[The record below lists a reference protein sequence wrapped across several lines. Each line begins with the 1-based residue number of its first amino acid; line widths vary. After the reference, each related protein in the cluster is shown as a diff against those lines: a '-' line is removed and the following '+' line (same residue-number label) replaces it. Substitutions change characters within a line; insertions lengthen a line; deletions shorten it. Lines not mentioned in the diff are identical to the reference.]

1 MRYIFKFPDIGE
13 GLEEGVII
21 QWHVDKGQ
29 KVKMGESLVTMETD
43 KVVTEIPSPRDG
55 VIAARYGSE
64 GETIRVGAALVEI
77 ELDGDEVATNQVEDK
92 PKAEAVEE
100 EGAGVVGT
108 LEVAGNDFVLTA
120 SKEGVSEEKETKSRQ
135 SKALAT
141 PVARAM
147 AKEMGIDINL
157 VRGTGPAQR
166 VMKNDILNYSK
177 QDSKPIVSKPL
188 ASDNL
193 LEDRLE
199 IEPLSQIRKTI
210 AKNMIQSKHNAAH
223 MTVFEEVEISEL
235 DRVRKKYKDYFKDE
249 NIRITYLAFIVKAV
263 ALALK
268 KHKSLNAEMDMDKGV
283 MIYKKYYN
291 IGIAADT
298 EKGLV
303 VPVIKNADKL
313 SVKEIALE
321 IQVLADKARDGKLSM
336 DDMKDG
342 TFTITSYGSIGGL
355 FLAEEKQRLDAVT
368 NKIVESV
375 KVNYQRFL
383 KNQER
388 IAVLKDYVVA
398 NENIVEVYK
407 SEFESGTRTFVDI
420 LDAQTV
426 LYEAKKSLVLR
437 EFELYTN
444 YYEILNTLSIL
455 TPTVLETNACSND
468 KALSKI
474 NPEQKR
480 ASFTIN
486 SASNKQKTTVAPEL
500 GAMFDDEKPAVKSNK
515 KEDKKVAD
523 LLLSSDEK
531 PTKKEVKS
539 EYSSFLDAPA
549 DYYTINITTTN
560 GLDAAKNYVSS
571 NNLGTDAYTYSFDP
585 QMKSAKVIYGTFKSM
600 KDAQEAM
607 DNLPASVIS
616 NKPYID
622 KISKHQKLYSKYN
635 N

>member
-157 VRGTGPAQR
+157 VRGTGPVQR

-268 KHKSLNAEMDMDKGV
+268 KHKSLNAEMDMEKGV

-313 SVKEIALE
+313 SIKEIALE

-355 FLAEEKQRLDAVT
+355 FAVPVINYPQAGILGIGRISKQPIVKDDKLD
-368 NKIVESV
+368 IGLMLPLSLSV
-375 KVNYQRFL
+375 DHRIADGGETSRFL
-383 KNQER
+383 NR
-388 IAVLKDYVVA
+388 VMSYL
-398 NENIVEVYK
+398 NEPV
-407 SEFESGTRTFVDI
+407 G
-420 LDAQTV
+420 
-426 LYEAKKSLVLR
+426 
-437 EFELYTN
+437 
-444 YYEILNTLSIL
+444 
-455 TPTVLETNACSND
+455 
-468 KALSKI
+468 
-474 NPEQKR
+474 
-480 ASFTIN
+480 
-486 SASNKQKTTVAPEL
+486 
-500 GAMFDDEKPAVKSNK
+500 
-515 KEDKKVAD
+515 
-523 LLLSSDEK
+523 LL
-531 PTKKEVKS
+531 
-539 EYSSFLDAPA
+539 
-549 DYYTINITTTN
+549 
-560 GLDAAKNYVSS
+560 
-571 NNLGTDAYTYSFDP
+571 
-585 QMKSAKVIYGTFKSM
+585 
-600 KDAQEAM
+600 
-607 DNLPASVIS
+607 
-616 NKPYID
+616 ID
-622 KISKHQKLYSKYN
+622 
-635 N
+635 

>member
-55 VIAARYGSE
+55 VIAARYGSD
-64 GETIRVGAALVEI
+64 GETVRVGAALVEI
-77 ELDGDEVATNQVEDK
+77 ELNADEVGSAQVEEK
-92 PKAEAVEE
+92 PKAESVEE

-120 SKEGVSEEKETKSRQ
+120 SKEGVAEEKENNQRQ

-141 PVARAM
+141 PIARAM
-147 AKEMGIDINL
+147 AKDMGIDINL
-157 VRGTGPAQR
+157 VRGSGPAQR
-166 VMKNDILNYSK
+166 VMKDDILNYSK
-177 QDSKPIVSKPL
+177 QDSKIQVFKAI

-199 IEPLSQIRKTI
+199 VEPLSQIRKTI

-268 KHKSLNAEMDMDKGV
+268 KYKSLNAEMDMEKGV

-313 SVKEIALE
+313 SIKEIALE
-321 IQVLADKARDGKLSM
+321 IQTFSEKARDGKLSM

-355 FLAEEKQRLDAVT
+355 FAVPVINYPQAGILGIGRISKQPIVKDDKLD
-368 NKIVESV
+368 IGLMLPLSLSV
-375 KVNYQRFL
+375 DHRIADGGETSRFL
-383 KNQER
+383 NR
-388 IAVLKDYVVA
+388 VMSYL
-398 NENIVEVYK
+398 
-407 SEFESGTRTFVDI
+407 SEPVG
-420 LDAQTV
+420 
-426 LYEAKKSLVLR
+426 
-437 EFELYTN
+437 
-444 YYEILNTLSIL
+444 
-455 TPTVLETNACSND
+455 
-468 KALSKI
+468 
-474 NPEQKR
+474 
-480 ASFTIN
+480 
-486 SASNKQKTTVAPEL
+486 
-500 GAMFDDEKPAVKSNK
+500 
-515 KEDKKVAD
+515 
-523 LLLSSDEK
+523 LL
-531 PTKKEVKS
+531 
-539 EYSSFLDAPA
+539 
-549 DYYTINITTTN
+549 
-560 GLDAAKNYVSS
+560 
-571 NNLGTDAYTYSFDP
+571 
-585 QMKSAKVIYGTFKSM
+585 
-600 KDAQEAM
+600 
-607 DNLPASVIS
+607 
-616 NKPYID
+616 ID
-622 KISKHQKLYSKYN
+622 
-635 N
+635 

>member
-166 VMKNDILNYSK
+166 VMKNDILNFSK
-177 QDSKPIVSKPL
+177 QDSKPTVSKPL

-199 IEPLSQIRKTI
+199 VEPLSQIRKTI

-235 DRVRKKYKDYFKDE
+235 DRIRKKYKDYFKDE

-355 FLAEEKQRLDAVT
+355 FAVPVINYPQAGILGIGRISKQPIVKDDKLD
-368 NKIVESV
+368 IGLMLPLSLSV
-375 KVNYQRFL
+375 DHRIADGGETSRFL
-383 KNQER
+383 NR
-388 IAVLKDYVVA
+388 VMSYL
-398 NENIVEVYK
+398 NEPV
-407 SEFESGTRTFVDI
+407 G
-420 LDAQTV
+420 
-426 LYEAKKSLVLR
+426 
-437 EFELYTN
+437 
-444 YYEILNTLSIL
+444 
-455 TPTVLETNACSND
+455 
-468 KALSKI
+468 
-474 NPEQKR
+474 
-480 ASFTIN
+480 
-486 SASNKQKTTVAPEL
+486 
-500 GAMFDDEKPAVKSNK
+500 
-515 KEDKKVAD
+515 
-523 LLLSSDEK
+523 LL
-531 PTKKEVKS
+531 
-539 EYSSFLDAPA
+539 
-549 DYYTINITTTN
+549 
-560 GLDAAKNYVSS
+560 
-571 NNLGTDAYTYSFDP
+571 
-585 QMKSAKVIYGTFKSM
+585 
-600 KDAQEAM
+600 
-607 DNLPASVIS
+607 
-616 NKPYID
+616 ID
-622 KISKHQKLYSKYN
+622 
-635 N
+635 